1 MRSLQKKPEDFE
13 KFYHRYVGKGEACGC
28 AERIIDVNEFT
39 RLAGPRLRSIGKR
52 QNGLAR
58 VVASVLRWLPDR
70 G

>member
-28 AERIIDVNEFT
+28 AERIIDVNEFN
-39 RLAGPRLRSIGKR
+39 RLAGPRVSSFGRTGFLKR
-52 QNGLAR
+52 TFMR
-58 VVASVLRWLPDR
+58 IVSVLPDR